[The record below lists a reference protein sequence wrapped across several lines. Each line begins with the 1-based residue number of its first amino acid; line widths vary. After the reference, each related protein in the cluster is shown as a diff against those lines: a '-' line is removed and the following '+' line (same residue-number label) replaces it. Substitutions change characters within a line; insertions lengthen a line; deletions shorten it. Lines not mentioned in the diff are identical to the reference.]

1 MAVPRYRA
9 EHFQPSGW
17 DSGTP
22 ERKAMFVNS
31 LLRFIAADFPRE
43 RFTRNLSLGLS
54 THGYFGFIAHYD
66 IHGFYAEQMS
76 TPERRTQFLR
86 ELAVGCGREAHL
98 DRPDLW
104 SDVKA
109 VLAQHLPP
117 DQELG
122 PPRRLAPLSAFG
134 SRSSTPRQD
143 APTLF

>member
-9 EHFQPSGW
+9 EHFKPSGW
-17 DSGTP
+17 DNGTP
-22 ERKAMFVNS
+22 ERKAKFVNS
-31 LLRFIAADFPRE
+31 LLRFIADDFPRE
-43 RFTRNLSLGLS
+43 RFTRNLYLGLS

-86 ELAVGCGREAHL
+86 DLVVDCERESHL

-109 VLAQHLPP
+109 VLARHLPP

-122 PPRRLAPLSAFG
+122 RARRLSPLNAFG
-134 SRSSTPRQD
+134 SRSSAPRQD